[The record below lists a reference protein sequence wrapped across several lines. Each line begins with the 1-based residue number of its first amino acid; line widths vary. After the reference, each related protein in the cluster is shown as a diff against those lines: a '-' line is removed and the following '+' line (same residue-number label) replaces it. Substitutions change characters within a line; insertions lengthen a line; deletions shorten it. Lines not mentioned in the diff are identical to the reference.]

1 MRVILGRPSKK
12 SRSGSNIWDLVNPGS
27 RMEKIGYNSKFSDKI
42 LLFLTCSLLG
52 IVTVPDR
59 HAIDD
64 DPDPEI

>member
-1 MRVILGRPSKK
+1 
-12 SRSGSNIWDLVNPGS
+12 
-27 RMEKIGYNSKFSDKI
+27 MEKIEYNSKLSDKI